1 MSTKIFGHYIHPMLI
16 VFPLGLLT
24 TSFIF
29 DLIHLASGNPEFA
42 RVAYWMVVSGIVGGL
57 IAAPFGTIDW
67 TGIPSGTRAKRIGL
81 WHGFANVVMLALFI
95 ASWLLR
101 SGAPGNP
108 GGVPIALSLI
118 GLACGA
124 VAGWLGGEL
133 VERLG
138 VGVHPDAHMD
148 APSSL
153 SNRDAR
159 ESIRSDRPSESFL
172 GGPRG
177 AH

>member
-1 MSTKIFGHYIHPMLI
+1 MSTKIFGHYIHPILI

-42 RVAYWMVVSGIVGGL
+42 RVAYWMIVSGIIGGL
-57 IAAPFGTIDW
+57 AAAPFGTVDW
-67 TGIPSGTRAKRIGL
+67 VGIPSGTRAKRIGVR
-81 WHGFANVVMLALFI
+81 HAFANVVMLALFI

-101 SGAPGNP
+101 SGAPGQP
-108 GGVPIALSLI
+108 GALPIVLSLI
-118 GLACGA
+118 GVGCGA
-124 VAGWLGGEL
+124 VGGWLGGEL

-138 VGVHPDAHMD
+138 IGVHPDAHMD

-153 SNRDAR
+153 GPRDAR
-159 ESIRSDRPSESFL
+159 ESVRSDRPHETFL
-172 GGPRG
+172 GGPKG